1 MIALLRR
8 GLAEFISFA
17 LPRLCFVCGDRIL
30 HPTDLLC
37 VRCTAPLPALLE
49 PVCITCGCPDARILS
64 PGKCAN
70 CPSGTTYFLRARAVT
85 HFSGLPQQI
94 VHRLKYSHRREFSR
108 LMTEAMARQILDPE
122 FTTASH
128 APVSELVLV
137 PVPLHSTRQR
147 DRGFNQAA
155 LLAQRL
161 APVLRADYAPK
172 DLRRTR
178 ATPTQ
183 TKLSKK
189 ARIRNVENA
198 FRCPDGT
205 RIRGRHVLLIDDVYT
220 TGSTLNECARILLQA
235 GAASVECYAFA
246 RATLK

>member
-1 MIALLRR
+1 MIAVLRR
-8 GLAEFISFA
+8 GLAELISFA
-17 LPRLCFVCGDRIL
+17 LPRLCFVCGERIL
-30 HPTDLLC
+30 DHTDLLC

-49 PVCITCGCPDARILS
+49 PVCIACGCPDARILS

-70 CPSGTTYFLRARAVT
+70 CPSGTIWFLRARAVT
-85 HFSGLPQQI
+85 HFSGLAQQI
-94 VHRLKYSHRREFSR
+94 VHRLKYSHRREFAR
-108 LMTEAMARQILDPE
+108 LMTEAMAAPILAPE
-122 FTTASH
+122 FTTAGGS
-128 APVSELVLV
+128 PVSELVLV
-137 PVPLHSTRQR
+137 PVPLHSTRHR

-161 APVLRADYAPK
+161 AAALQADYAPK
-172 DLRRTR
+172 VLRRTR

-189 ARIRNVENA
+189 ARLRNVENA
-198 FRCPDGT
+198 FRCKDATP
-205 RIRGRHVLLIDDVYT
+205 IRGRHVLLIDDVYT

-235 GAASVECYAFA
+235 GAASVECFAFA